1 MRAFGVRALELLTLG
16 YIPYAKIT
24 DLVCDWGG
32 RLSKEKVTCE
42 CPDSLWSIVV
52 RCWRKMPGD

>member
-1 MRAFGVRALELLTLG
+1 VGRFGEASDVRAFGVRALELLTLG

-32 RLSKEKVTCE
+32 EAVEGKGNLRV
-42 CPDSLWSIVV
+42 P
-52 RCWRKMPGD
+52 

>member
-1 MRAFGVRALELLTLG
+1 VVEFVTG
-16 YIPYAKIT
+16 
-24 DLVCDWGG
+24 GG